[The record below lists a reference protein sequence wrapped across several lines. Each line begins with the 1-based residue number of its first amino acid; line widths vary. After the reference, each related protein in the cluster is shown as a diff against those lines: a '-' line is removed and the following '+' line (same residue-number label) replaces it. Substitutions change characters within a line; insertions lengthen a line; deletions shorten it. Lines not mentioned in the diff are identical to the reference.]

1 MKLSKVGNVM
11 VGEVISVMPATPFKD
26 VAKLLAEHDIT
37 GLPVLDDDGRV
48 LGVVSESDLLVRQA
62 SAGGADEEQQG
73 PRHGRTAGSA
83 ADTRDDK
90 REGLTA
96 GLLMSAPAIT
106 VKAEDTVAKAA
117 RTMLR
122 RGVERLPV
130 VDAADRLVGI
140 VTRRDLLQVFLRPD
154 SEIRRHVVEDVL
166 TDTLGL
172 APNVIEVHV
181 VDGVVTL
188 EGQLERHSQIPVVLQ
203 LTQRLDGVVSV
214 VDRLS
219 SRVNDSGLTP
229 PEGAEYGWP
238 W

>member
-1 MKLSKVGNVM
+1 MKLSKVASLM
-11 VGEVISVMPATPFKD
+11 VGEVISVTPATPFKD

-37 GLPVLDDDGRV
+37 GLPVLDDDGTV

-62 SAGGADEEQQG
+62 SAGGADEEQRG
-73 PRHGRTAGSA
+73 PQHGRTARSA

-130 VDAADRLVGI
+130 VDAEDRLVGI

-154 SEIRRHVVEDVL
+154 SEIRRHVIEDVL
-166 TDTLGL
+166 TDVLGL
-172 APNVIEVHV
+172 APNLIDVHV

-219 SRVNDSGLTP
+219 SRVNDAGLTS
-229 PEGAEYGWP
+229 PEGAEHGWP